1 MTKLQSPAQMP
12 RAIRGYVRVVDAV
25 NYRVGRV
32 AMYSLFLL
40 IGILLYSSATKV
52 ISDPAIWTLEMAQ
65 FVMTAYFFLGG
76 PYAMQMGSDVRM
88 DLFYGNWSDHTRA
101 WVDAFTALF
110 LLFYLGVLLYGGV
123 GSTMYAFEFG
133 EKNSTAWRP
142 FMWPIKTV
150 MCEAIFLMI
159 LQATSELFKDIAR
172 IQDKEL

>member
-1 MTKLQSPAQMP
+1 
-12 RAIRGYVRVVDAV
+12 
-25 NYRVGRV
+25 
-32 AMYSLFLL
+32 
-40 IGILLYSSATKV
+40 
-52 ISDPAIWTLEMAQ
+52 
-65 FVMTAYFFLGG
+65 MTAYFFLGG

-150 MCEAIFLMI
+150 MCVAIFLMI

>member
-1 MTKLQSPAQMP
+1 MP
-12 RAIRGYVRVVDAV
+12 RAIRGFVRVVDAV

-32 AMYSLFLL
+32 AMYTLFLL

-52 ISDPAIWTLEMAQ
+52 ISDPALWTLEMAQ

-110 LLFYLGVLLYGGV
+110 LLFYPP
-123 GSTMYAFEFG
+123 S
-133 EKNSTAWRP
+133 S
-142 FMWPIKTV
+142 
-150 MCEAIFLMI
+150 
-159 LQATSELFKDIAR
+159 
-172 IQDKEL
+172 